1 MPDSITI
8 KDEPTPALS
17 LEDQAAIQ
25 ESEKA
30 EQSTSESAELLAGKY
45 KSVEDLEKGYQEL
58 QQKLSKGEPTDTA
71 ETTETETKTEEEQ
84 PETTGDAKEIYGDF
98 IGGRFE
104 EAGIDFGGMND
115 RWQQTGQL
123 TEEDYTSLNE
133 AGFNKDMVDAY
144 LEGVQFKATQDSQ
157 LAAQQ
162 VLDIKQE
169 FGGEKAY
176 DDMITWAATALT
188 DGEKAAFDRAI
199 KTTDLDQIRLVI
211 GGLQSRYQTQA
222 NIEPRLIGGKAA
234 RGPADKYES
243 MAQVVAAMNDP
254 LYQSDPAFRKKVES
268 KLARS
273 NVI

>member
-98 IGGRFE
+98 QIKFLK
-104 EAGIDFGGMND
+104 
-115 RWQQTGQL
+115 QTDQFYLGVQAQTL
-123 TEEDYTSLNE
+123 TEL
-133 AGFNKDMVDAY
+133 
-144 LEGVQFKATQDSQ
+144 L
-157 LAAQQ
+157 
-162 VLDIKQE
+162 VL
-169 FGGEKAY
+169 G
-176 DDMITWAATALT
+176 
-188 DGEKAAFDRAI
+188 
-199 KTTDLDQIRLVI
+199 
-211 GGLQSRYQTQA
+211 
-222 NIEPRLIGGKAA
+222 
-234 RGPADKYES
+234 
-243 MAQVVAAMNDP
+243 
-254 LYQSDPAFRKKVES
+254 
-268 KLARS
+268 
-273 NVI
+273 

>member
-1 MPDSITI
+1 MPEPVTI
-8 KDEPTPALS
+8 REEPTTAVDPNATEEQQIAQ
-17 LEDQAAIQ
+17 EDNVEIQ
-25 ESEKA
+25 GEEK
-30 EQSTSESAELLAGKY
+30 LLAGKY
-45 KSVEDLEKGYQEL
+45 KSQEELEKAYLEL
-58 QQKLSKGEPTDTA
+58 QRKQSQPPEQREEVA
-71 ETTETETKTEEEQ
+71 ESQ
-84 PETTGDAKEIYGDF
+84 PQTAKEIYGDF

-254 LYQSDPAFRKKVES
+254 LYKSDPAFRKKVES